1 MMINTHLKKLQEHL
15 YTKVHLFKEDDIVG
29 SKATRAETIYTTTVT
44 HNDKV
49 YDADEQSMNRMAR
62 YLHVA
67 SYEFTSAISSG
78 ATAADAFSSAYTNV
92 TIEWKLADNS
102 TAVISVEDL
111 AEIYKL
117 AVANMKEIWLS

>member
-1 MMINTHLKKLQEHL
+1 MLEKNLKLVRPNMYKSVTTFSEE
-15 YTKVHLFKEDDIVG
+15 TPKG

-49 YDADEQSMNRMAR
+49 YDANEQSMNRMAR